1 MNIRNTVN
9 AVTEAALAR
18 IEELR
23 QALIKIAPVLGGR
36 PMRIS
41 NAVLARELGVS
52 EAYLCQVLKGRRN
65 AGPKLLRALG
75 LERVEQVTVREL
87 REKGDENDNGQAS

>member
-1 MNIRNTVN
+1 MN
-9 AVTEAALAR
+9 AVTEAAFAR
-18 IEELR
+18 IDELR
-23 QALIKIAPVLGGR
+23 RALTESAPVLGGR

-41 NAVLARELGVS
+41 NATLARQLGVS

-75 LERVEQVTVREL
+75 LERVEEVSVREIA
-87 REKGDENDNGQAS
+87 KG

>member
-1 MNIRNTVN
+1 MDAVN
-9 AVTEAALAR
+9 AVTKAALAR
-18 IEELR
+18 IDELHR
-23 QALIKIAPVLGGR
+23 ALTESAPVLGGR

-75 LERVEQVTVREL
+75 LERVESVSVREIAK
-87 REKGDENDNGQAS
+87 EGDNGM